1 MVKLNKKAL
10 LIIIGICLLLLLI
23 FSSKTYAANASIS
36 CNGTAT
42 VGEAITI
49 SVSGSAVQ
57 WNLTLSVNG
66 TVIAQSNEL
75 DNYESNIPISFSG
88 TYTPTSE
95 GNITVTLTG
104 SITEYEGGVVTRN
117 FASKTITVQAKQE
130 PEPPVNNNAN
140 SNTSTNTNTNT
151 GTNTNTNTSTSTN
164 SNTNINK
171 NTTTISETPTKSSN
185 NYLESIKLSAGT
197 LSPEFNKRVTSY
209 TVNVEENTEKIRIT
223 ARAEDDDAKV
233 KGDGE
238 ITLEDDETIV
248 KIQVVAENGS
258 TNTYTIKVQKGAS
271 DEEENRTIGIQAIG
285 LDAIKENGEYIK
297 VELMPSFD
305 PLIYEYTCS
314 VERDVVSLSVEAVPN
329 IEGMTVEILGGKN
342 LEIGENVVT
351 IIVKNPETEETL
363 TYQIL
368 VQKSSL
374 DEEALSTL
382 KEQQEQH
389 AKAELIKKIIFAICV
404 SIITIAGIIF
414 AIIEYKYVKTKEN
427 AFGDSEVP
435 EYNEN
440 MTLEDESTEI
450 KDNSF
455 KGKKSG
461 RHF

>member
-130 PEPPVNNNAN
+130 PEPPVDNDAN

-151 GTNTNTNTSTSTN
+151 GTNTNTSTSTN

-223 ARAEDDDAKV
+223 AQAEDDDAKV

-351 IIVKNPETEETL
+351 IIVRNPETDETL
-363 TYQIL
+363 TYQII

-374 DEEALSTL
+374 DVEALNTL
-382 KEQQEQH
+382 KEQQEQQ
-389 AKAELIKKIIFAICV
+389 AKVEFIKKIIFAVCV
-404 SIITIAGIIF
+404 SIITIAGITF
-414 AIIEYKYVKTKEN
+414 AIIEYKYVKTKRN
-427 AFGDSEVP
+427 AFGDSEFS
-435 EYNEN
+435 EDNEN
-440 MTLEDESTEI
+440 AIYEDEPIET
-450 KDNSF
+450 KDDLDKS
-455 KGKKSG
+455 KKSG